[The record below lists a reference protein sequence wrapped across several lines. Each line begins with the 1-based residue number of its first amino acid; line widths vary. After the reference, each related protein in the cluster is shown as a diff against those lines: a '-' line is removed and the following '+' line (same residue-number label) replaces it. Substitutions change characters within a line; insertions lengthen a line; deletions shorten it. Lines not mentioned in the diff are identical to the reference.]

1 MFDDFYG
8 LSGRPFQLTPD
19 PSFYFESLT
28 HRKAL
33 SYLGYGLAQGE
44 GFVVITG
51 EVGSGKSTL
60 VAHLMSTIDP
70 ARLTAAQV
78 VTSKLDGEEIVHV
91 VAQAFGIMVDGHD
104 KAAALGEIENFLHE
118 EARAGRRCL
127 LIVDESQ
134 NLEIDA
140 LEELRMLS
148 NFQLGSHPLLQT
160 LLLGQ
165 PEFRD
170 TLASHVSL
178 EQLRQRVIAS
188 HHLEPM
194 QPSEIQQYIEHR
206 MKRVDWKGNPAFDQ
220 RVFAE
225 IYAASGGIPRRI
237 NQIVNRLLLLGAV
250 DQRTRIDGVMVKQIL
265 DELAADGSLTL
276 GKVAPEAEEPV
287 AAETGATGAP
297 LAQVPVPVM
306 SAPDFSEFEQRLA
319 DRDAEFER
327 LLAES
332 KEEFIR
338 QLAERDAQFERVLAE
353 RNAERERGSG
363 ERRAELQRLIDDSN
377 SAFERR
383 LADRATQLEGLL
395 ADRDAQ
401 IAELQSAVLELSD
414 NAPNL
419 SGPDE
424 HSAKLFEVV
433 NERLSGLEGRMVE
446 LDRTLRHTLTMLIE
460 WVEEG
465 EGHRDAA

>member
-91 VAQAFGIMVDGHD
+91 VAQAFGLMVDGHD

-170 TLASHVSL
+170 TLASHASL

-206 MKRVDWKGNPAFDQ
+206 MKRVNWTGNPAFDQ

-276 GKVAPEAEEPV
+276 GKAAPEAEQPAAQSVASAAPLADIPV
-287 AAETGATGAP
+287 AAAP
-297 LAQVPVPVM
+297 
-306 SAPDFSEFEQRLA
+306 APDLSEFKQLLA
-319 DRDAEFER
+319 ERDAEFAR
-327 LLAES
+327 LLGES
-332 KEEFIR
+332 REEFAR
-338 QLAERDAQFERVLAE
+338 QLAERDAELERALAE
-353 RNAERERGSG
+353 KSAEAERAVAES
-363 ERRAELQRLIDDSN
+363 RAELRRVLDDSN
-377 SAFERR
+377 SAAERR
-383 LADRATQLEGLL
+383 LADRGTQIEGLL
-395 ADRDAQ
+395 AERDAQ

-414 NAPNL
+414 NAPNI

-424 HSAKLFEVV
+424 HSAQLFEAV
-433 NERLSGLEGRMVE
+433 NERLSGLESRMVE

>member
-91 VAQAFGIMVDGHD
+91 VAQAFCLMVEGHD
-104 KAAALGEIENFLHE
+104 KATALGEIEAFLHE

-134 NLEIDA
+134 NLEIEA

-165 PEFRD
+165 PEFRE
-170 TLASHVSL
+170 TLADHASL

-194 QPSEIQQYIEHR
+194 QSAEIQQYIEHR
-206 MKRVDWKGNPAFDQ
+206 MKCVDWQGNPAFDQ

-225 IYAASGGIPRRI
+225 IYSASGGIPRRI

-250 DQRTRIDGVMVKQIL
+250 DQRTRIDGAMVKLVL
-265 DELAADGSLTL
+265 DELAVDGSLMRSKQPTA
-276 GKVAPEAEEPV
+276 GAEPVIEAADEQAV
-287 AAETGATGAP
+287 AAEPESVTAPATPG
-297 LAQVPVPVM
+297 
-306 SAPDFSEFEQRLA
+306 PDFA
-319 DRDAEFER
+319 DLER
-327 LLAES
+327 MLAE
-332 KEEFIR
+332 
-338 QLAERDAQFERVLAE
+338 
-353 RNAERERGSG
+353 
-363 ERRAELQRLIDDSN
+363 
-377 SAFERR
+377 
-383 LADRATQLEGLL
+383 
-395 ADRDAQ
+395 RDAQ
-401 IAELQSAVLELSD
+401 IAELQRAVVELAD
-414 NAPNL
+414 IAPNL
-419 SGPDE
+419 RGPDE
-424 HSAKLFEVV
+424 HSAQLFDAV
-433 NERLSGLEGRMVE
+433 NERLSTLENRIVE
-446 LDRTLRHTLTMLIE
+446 QDRTLRHTLTMLIE

-465 EGHRDAA
+465 EGHRNAA

>member
-8 LSGRPFQLTPD
+8 LKGRPFQLTPD

-51 EVGSGKSTL
+51 EVGAGKSTL
-60 VAHLMSTIDP
+60 VAHLMATIDP
-70 ARLTAAQV
+70 SRLTAAQV

-91 VAQAFGIMVDGHD
+91 VAQAFGLMIEGHD
-104 KAAALGEIENFLHE
+104 KASALGEIENFLHE

-134 NLEIDA
+134 NLAISA

-148 NFQLGSHPLLQT
+148 NFQLGAHPLLQT

-170 TLASHVSL
+170 LLASHQSL

-194 QPSEIQQYIEHR
+194 QPQEIQQYIEHR
-206 MKRVDWKGNPAFDQ
+206 MKCVGWEGNPAFDQ
-220 RVFAE
+220 RVFSE
-225 IYAASGGIPRRI
+225 IYAASGGIPRRV

-250 DQRTRIDGVMVKQIL
+250 DQRTRIDGAMVQQVL
-265 DELAADGSLTL
+265 AELTEDGSLAIVRPEPKVEAMPAPTAPQ
-276 GKVAPEAEEPV
+276 VAPEAVEAAPQPV
-287 AAETGATGAP
+287 AARIEP
-297 LAQVPVPVM
+297 QSLDL
-306 SAPDFSEFEQRLA
+306 SAFEA
-319 DRDAEFER
+319 
-327 LLAES
+327 
-332 KEEFIR
+332 
-338 QLAERDAQFERVLAE
+338 VLAE
-353 RNAERERGSG
+353 
-363 ERRAELQRLIDDSN
+363 
-377 SAFERR
+377 
-383 LADRATQLEGLL
+383 
-395 ADRDAQ
+395 RDAQ
-401 IAELQSAVLELSD
+401 IAELQRAVVELSD
-414 NAPNL
+414 LAPVMR
-419 SGPDE
+419 GPDQD
-424 HSAKLFEVV
+424 SAELFDAL
-433 NERLSGLEGRMVE
+433 NERLTSLESRMIE
-446 LDRTLRHTLTMLIE
+446 QDRTIRHTLTMLIE

-465 EGHRDAA
+465 DSRRDAA